1 MNGLF
6 STFRSP
12 MQYGVPQ
19 QNLAPYYNKPF
30 TSMPIQQTQP
40 VNVAENI
47 ARFGAGI
54 FQPLIQAANQGNS
67 SPLDT
72 ARATPGSSWNK
83 FDSMMQQLRAMGN
96 NG

>member
-1 MNGLF
+1 MF
-6 STFRSP
+6 STFLSP
-12 MQYGVPQ
+12 MQYSVPQ
-19 QNLAPYYNKPF
+19 QNVASYYNRPF
-30 TSMPIQQTQP
+30 ASMPIQQPQP
-40 VNVAENI
+40 VNGAENI

-67 SPLDT
+67 APLDT